1 MAKAIYNA
9 YTSESTSGQASFGM
23 HAVYLGDVRL
33 PLAPGKI
40 TIKVVNRNTTVD
52 LVVGAPLKILNDPGL
67 TGYEFEI
74 ILPHDI
80 NDGLYPTAI
89 YDGEFKSPQF
99 FFDYFE
105 KLKQAENPKDRV
117 FPFLVLE
124 NQMYSM
130 QISTQCTLDDY
141 EISQDAEKDGLDYRV
156 KLTLERYVPHESL
169 AFEII
174 KKDGQYVAV
183 SKEEA
188 EIYNNLLAASQAF
201 NAAQEAIKNR
211 LDFANN
217 VIATLAPYY
226 SKKDPIVKTAKAVA
240 KNNGISTVDVIKP
253 GQSLKPIKRMVTNR

>member
-1 MAKAIYNA
+1 MADAIYKA
-9 YTSESTSGQASFGM
+9 YTSQSTSGQASFGM
-23 HAVYLGDVRL
+23 HAVYLGGVRL

-74 ILPHDI
+74 ILPHDV

-130 QISTQCTLDDY
+130 QISTQCTLEDY
-141 EISQDAEKDGLDYRV
+141 EITQDAEKDGLDYRV
-156 KLTLERYVPHESL
+156 RLTLERYVPHESI

-174 KKDGQYVAV
+174 KKDGQFVAV

-188 EIYNNLLAASQAF
+188 KIYNSMLAAAQAHQ
-201 NAAQEAIKNR
+201 AAQEAFQNK
-211 LDFANN
+211 LDFANT
-217 VIATLAPYY
+217 VLGTLAPYY
-226 SKKDPIVKTAKAVA
+226 PKEEPIVKQTKAVA
-240 KNNGISTVDVIKP
+240 KANDITVVDVIKP
-253 GQSLKPIKRMVTNR
+253 GQSLRPPKRMVTNR